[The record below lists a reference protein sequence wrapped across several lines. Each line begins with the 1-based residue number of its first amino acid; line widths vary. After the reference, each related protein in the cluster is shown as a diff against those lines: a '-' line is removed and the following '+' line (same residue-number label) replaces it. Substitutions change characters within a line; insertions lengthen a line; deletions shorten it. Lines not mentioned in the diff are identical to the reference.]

1 MQMAY
6 LYSGEGLYD
15 KAISSI
21 KTADSLVAKYDI
33 KSLTDRIYNA
43 YVWVYEAEK
52 DFGNAN
58 LYYKKLALLKDSIW
72 DKDKTNSMLGLE
84 IKYETEKKE
93 QEITL
98 LNKDAALQKIEL
110 ERDRENI
117 LRKNLEAAEAK
128 DKITFLD
135 QEDKI
140 KQLEIDTENTELQGQ
155 KYLSENRAKNIEALK
170 KEKDLQESEVKRQ
183 KLLKNTGLGGGILI
197 LALALILFNRNR
209 AIRRQKK
216 KVEETVDELTVAR
229 QKLQESEKGLER
241 KVDERTQELA
251 DTNEKLTN
259 EIQERIKAEAEIIE
273 FNKKVAELQMTS
285 LRLQMN
291 PHFIFN
297 SLNSIQYFIYN
308 NNKEEAGEYLTKFS
322 RLIRE
327 ILEHANDNTI
337 SQADEIK
344 MLELYLEL
352 EMLRFDNKFDYE
364 LEIDP
369 AIDLYNIEI
378 PSMLIQPFVENAIIH
393 GLMGKNDTKGKIKI
407 IFQKEGD
414 GIRCIIEDNGIGRE
428 KAEEIKKQRV
438 MHKKSLGIKVTKDR
452 LEMMMKTSS
461 NIKEEYIN
469 ITDLKDKKG
478 MPVGTRV
485 EIRIPVEED

>member
-1 MQMAY
+1 M
-6 LYSGEGLYD
+6 
-15 KAISSI
+15 
-21 KTADSLVAKYDI
+21 
-33 KSLTDRIYNA
+33 
-43 YVWVYEAEK
+43 
-52 DFGNAN
+52 
-58 LYYKKLALLKDSIW
+58 
-72 DKDKTNSMLGLE
+72 
-84 IKYETEKKE
+84 
-93 QEITL
+93 
-98 LNKDAALQKIEL
+98 
-110 ERDRENI
+110 
-117 LRKNLEAAEAK
+117 
-128 DKITFLD
+128 
-135 QEDKI
+135 
-140 KQLEIDTENTELQGQ
+140 
-155 KYLSENRAKNIEALK
+155 SENRAKNIEALK

-461 NIKEEYIN
+461 NIK
-469 ITDLKDKKG
+469 
-478 MPVGTRV
+478 
-485 EIRIPVEED
+485 